1 MHLLRY
7 ELLVTCS
14 PTVCLEVEEY
24 ICHPYYFVLSIWIFR
39 IIYLELFCLEERS
52 IFVQFLD
59 LHPHYFAFIYSQTL
73 KNARL
78 RSCAVRSKEQSH
90 RSWVVTK
97 MFPRPFRQRA
107 TRNNVTVFN
116 LERRAPLCFY
126 FLPQNSS
133 RVHLH
138 FWIDRNPGDDNG
150 IQSESRRASGRGRR
164 RRASPTRRRALLDG
178 GERTRA

>member
-78 RSCAVRSKEQSH
+78 RSCAVRSIH
-90 RSWVVTK
+90 GGAVVRNQNPNQK
-97 MFPRPFRQRA
+97 HPQICGDYPRYLSGVCKFSFMMFLVCNLVKSSIHFNRFLYA
-107 TRNNVTVFN
+107 T
-116 LERRAPLCFY
+116 
-126 FLPQNSS
+126 
-133 RVHLH
+133 
-138 FWIDRNPGDDNG
+138 W
-150 IQSESRRASGRGRR
+150 
-164 RRASPTRRRALLDG
+164 
-178 GERTRA
+178 